1 MAAHRIDAFIDLY
14 GPAYLDLAVDL
25 GVRPSRINTIIS
37 FDKAAQIGARTE
49 GSMAGTSRETLALLA
64 DLAATRQLELPIAA
78 TFPLADVQ
86 RAFELLEA
94 RHTHG
99 KVVLLP

>member
-1 MAAHRIDAFIDLY
+1 MIF
-14 GPAYLDLAVDL
+14 
-25 GVRPSRINTIIS
+25 
-37 FDKAAQIGARTE
+37 
-49 GSMAGTSRETLALLA
+49 
-64 DLAATRQLELPIAA
+64 A